1 MARQNTGNVGGLSQA
16 EIKAIREEA
25 IALQNT
31 VGSIGEQLNSNLQL
45 LGQTVGENTKGFQEG
60 FNASKALAN
69 AIAAVDSKTLESKKQ
84 QALFQDK
91 VRKAQEESTRLE
103 AKANRFRQEAAVLGG
118 KQAKE
123 ALKVARAYDDAAD
136 SLQRQ
141 AQSAGKIVNEFEQL
155 NKQVKV
161 FDDLSDFF
169 KEIPGVSKVFGEF
182 QKASEAAREA
192 ASKGGSPLA
201 SFAAGAKELSGALV
215 KGAAAF
221 GISTMVKGLTNI
233 DQRSVS
239 LQRNLNRSSQESL
252 NIAKNFNN
260 AAQGITGL
268 AGTDLQA
275 SAEGF
280 SEAMGTTAVV
290 SAQTATTLAT
300 QVKYMGLSVEQA
312 NKLNAYSEATGTSL
326 KEDTQQLI
334 GQVTISNARNK
345 TSIKYQ
351 AIMKDIAGTSNA
363 AKLLITGQGKSLTA
377 AAIEAKKLG
386 TTMEGIANIGKSMLD
401 FESSIGNELEAELLT
416 GGEINNERA
425 RALAL
430 MGDTEG
436 LAKEVAKSGVLAKF
450 EGSKNVLQQEALAKA
465 YGMSKEEMANMV
477 VESKALASLG
487 AKDKTDLSEKVKI
500 RLREIDAMKSAS
512 DRAKATAD
520 LTKQLGS
527 NELIQKQE
535 ALTLA
540 EKQEKVFTKLVEA
553 MDFMSALLKPLGFLF
568 KLMADHANAFATAL
582 VLVTGGSML
591 SKLRNLTGMFGKLS
605 GGTGGAASVAED
617 LAGSVGG
624 SGGGA
629 GLFSKGGLGRMTS
642 AFKGG
647 GMKGLFKSG
656 TRMGMKGLKAGMK
669 SNLIGNAL
677 GFGMDLMNNGF
688 TWEGAGR
695 AGISALGGFLGGAAG
710 SFIAP
715 GAGTVAGSIGG
726 SMAGDWLGDKIFG
739 ERPDTAEDFIIRPGQ
754 KPLKF
759 RKDDVIM
766 GGTNLTG
773 NSGGGDSAEVVSLLR
788 ELIAATKQ
796 GKPVHLDGQKVN
808 SVLGQNLY
816 TVGG

>member
-1 MARQNTGNVGGLSQA
+1 MAKQNTGNVGGMTSA

-31 VGSIGEQLNSNLQL
+31 IGSIGEQLNSNLQI

-60 FNASKALAN
+60 FNASKLLAN
-69 AIAAVDSKTLESKKQ
+69 AISAVDSKTLESKKQ
-84 QALFQDK
+84 QVAFQDK
-91 VRKAQEESTRLE
+91 VRRAQEEATRLE
-103 AKANRFRQEAAVLGG
+103 AKANRFRQEATVLGK
-118 KQAKE
+118 KQAVE
-123 ALKVARAYDDAAD
+123 ALKIARAYDDAAD

-141 AQSAGKIVNEFEQL
+141 AQSAGKIVDEFEQL

-161 FDDLSDFF
+161 FDDISDFF

-182 QKASEAAREA
+182 QRASDAARES
-192 ASKGGSPLA
+192 ASRGGN
-201 SFAAGAKELSGALV
+201 SFVAGAKQLTGALV
-215 KGAAAF
+215 KGAAAY
-221 GISTMVKGLTNI
+221 GITTMVKGIANADERI
-233 DQRSVS
+233 VS
-239 LQRNLNRSSQESL
+239 LSRNLNRSRQESIGL
-252 NIAKNFNN
+252 VKNFNEV
-260 AAQGITGL
+260 ARSTSGL
-268 AGTDLQA
+268 SGTDLQTA
-275 SAEGF
+275 AEGF
-280 SEAMGTTAVV
+280 SEAMGTSAVV

-300 QVKYMGLSVEQA
+300 QTKFLGLSVDQA
-312 NKLNAYSEATGTSL
+312 NKLNAFSEATGTNI
-326 KEDTQQLI
+326 KDDTEQI
-334 GQVTISNARNK
+334 AGQVIVSNARNK

-487 AKDKTDLSEKVKI
+487 AKDKSDLSIKLKDELARVNAITNATDREAARAALIKKTGSEEII
-500 RLREIDAMKSAS
+500 RQQETLTI
-512 DRAKATAD
+512 AD
-520 LTKQLGS
+520 Q
-527 NELIQKQE
+527 Q
-535 ALTLA
+535 ALA
-540 EKQEKVFTKLVEA
+540 NQRIVEA
-553 MDFMSALLKPLGFLF
+553 MDMLIPIIKPISDTF
-568 KLMADHANAFATAL
+568 KFIADHAKAFAVAL
-582 VLVTGGSML
+582 AVITGGSML
-591 SKLRNLTGMFGKLS
+591 SKLSNLTGMFGKLS

-617 LAGSVGG
+617 LAGSTGG
-624 SGGGA
+624 GGGKGFLGKMGAKFAGGKGGAMLGKASKFLGKGVLGGA
-629 GLFSKGGLGRMTS
+629 GIGALLSGISNVSEYGWTGEALGRT
-642 AFKGG
+642 A
-647 GMKGLFKSG
+647 LSG
-656 TRMGMKGLKAGMK
+656 VGTL
-669 SNLIGNAL
+669 
-677 GFGMDLMNNGF
+677 
-688 TWEGAGR
+688 
-695 AGISALGGFLGGAAG
+695 LGGAAG
-710 SFIAP
+710 TALLP
-715 GAGTVAGSIGG
+715 GAGTVGG
-726 SMAGDWLGDKIFG
+726 SMAGSMAGDALGDLIFG
-739 ERPDTAEDFIIRPGQ
+739 EKPDTAEDFIMRPGQ

-759 RKDDVIM
+759 RKDDIIM
-766 GGTNLTG
+766 GGTSLAG
-773 NSGGGDSAEVVSLLR
+773 NSGGGDSGEVVSLLR

>member
-1 MARQNTGNVGGLSQA
+1 MAKQDTGNVGGLSQA

-31 VGSIGEQLNSNLQL
+31 VGSIGEQLNSNLRI

-84 QALFQDK
+84 QSLFQDK
-91 VRKAQEESTRLE
+91 VRRAQEEATRLE
-103 AKANRFRQEAAVLGG
+103 AKANRFRQEATVLGG

-141 AQSAGKIVNEFEQL
+141 AQSAGKIVDEFEQL

-161 FDDLSDFF
+161 FDDISDFF

-182 QKASEAAREA
+182 QKASDAARLA
-192 ASKGGSPLA
+192 ASKGGS
-201 SFAAGAKELSGALV
+201 SFTAGAKELSGALV
-215 KGAAAF
+215 KGVAAY
-221 GISTMVKGLTNI
+221 GITTMVKGIANADERI
-233 DQRSVS
+233 VS
-239 LQRNLNRSSQESL
+239 LSRNLNRSRQESIGL
-252 NIAKNFNN
+252 VKNFNEV
-260 AAQGITGL
+260 ARSTSGISGSDMQS
-268 AGTDLQA
+268 A
-275 SAEGF
+275 AEGF

-290 SAQTATTLAT
+290 SAQTASTLAT
-300 QVKYMGLSVEQA
+300 QVKYMGLSVDQA
-312 NKLNAYSEATGTSL
+312 NKLNAFSEATGTNI
-326 KEDTQQLI
+326 KDDTEQI
-334 GQVTISNARNK
+334 AGQVIVSNARNK

-487 AKDKTDLSEKVKI
+487 AKDKSDLSEKVKL
-500 RLREIDAMKSAS
+500 RLQEVNKIEDATEREA
-512 DRAKATAD
+512 AKAA
-520 LTKQLGS
+520 LVKQLGS
-527 NELIQKQE
+527 DELVRQRENLTIAEQQAMANQKI
-535 ALTLA
+535 
-540 EKQEKVFTKLVEA
+540 VEA
-553 MDFMSALLKPLGFLF
+553 MDLLIPIIKPISEVF
-568 KLMADHANAFATAL
+568 KFIADHAKAFALAL
-582 VLVTGGSML
+582 AVITGGSMI
-591 SKLRNLTGMFGKLS
+591 SKLSNLTGMFGKLS

-617 LAGSVGG
+617 LAGSAGG
-624 SGGGA
+624 TGGGA
-629 GLFSKGGLGRMTS
+629 GLASKGGLGMMKN

-656 TRMGMKGLKAGMK
+656 TRLGMKGLKAGMK
-669 SNLIGNAL
+669 GNLIGNAL
-677 GFGMDLMNNGF
+677 GFGMDLMNNGL
-688 TWEGAGR
+688 TWEGVGR
-695 AGISALGGFLGGAAG
+695 AGISAAGGFLGGAAG

-739 ERPDTAEDFIIRPGQ
+739 EKPDTAEDFIMRPGQ

-759 RKDDVIM
+759 RKDDIIM
-766 GGTNLTG
+766 GGTSLAG
-773 NSGGGDSAEVVSLLR
+773 SGGGGDSTEVVSLLR

>member
-1 MARQNTGNVGGLSQA
+1 MAKQDTGNVGGLSQA

-31 VGSIGEQLNSNLQL
+31 VGSIGEQLNSNLRI

-60 FNASKALAN
+60 FNASKVLAN

-84 QALFQDK
+84 QSLFQDK
-91 VRKAQEESTRLE
+91 VRRAQEEATRLE
-103 AKANRFRQEAAVLGG
+103 AKANRFRQEATVLGG

-123 ALKVARAYDDAAD
+123 ALKVARAYDDAAE

-141 AQSAGKIVNEFEQL
+141 AQSAGKIVDEFEQL

-161 FDDLSDFF
+161 FDDISDFF

-182 QKASEAAREA
+182 QKASDAARLA
-192 ASKGGSPLA
+192 ASQGGR
-201 SFAAGAKELSGALV
+201 SFSAGAKELSGALV
-215 KGAAAF
+215 KGVAAY
-221 GISTMVKGLTNI
+221 GITTMVKGIGNADERI
-233 DQRSVS
+233 VS
-239 LQRNLNRSSQESL
+239 LSRNLNRSRQESIGL
-252 NIAKNFNN
+252 VKNFNEV
-260 AAQGITGL
+260 ARSTSGISGSDMQS
-268 AGTDLQA
+268 A
-275 SAEGF
+275 AEGF

-290 SAQTATTLAT
+290 SASTAATLAT
-300 QVKYMGLSVEQA
+300 QVKYMGLSVDQA
-312 NKLNAYSEATGTSL
+312 NKLNAYSEATGTNI
-326 KEDTQQLI
+326 KEDTEQI
-334 GQVTISNARNK
+334 VGQVAVSNARNK

-487 AKDKTDLSEKVKI
+487 AKDKSALSEKLKTELARVNAITNVTEREAARAALIKKTGSEEIVKQ
-500 RLREIDAMKSAS
+500 RENLTIAEQQAMA
-512 DRAKATAD
+512 
-520 LTKQLGS
+520 
-527 NELIQKQE
+527 NQKI
-535 ALTLA
+535 
-540 EKQEKVFTKLVEA
+540 VEA
-553 MDFMSALLKPLGFLF
+553 MDLLIPIIKPISDTF
-568 KLMADHANAFATAL
+568 KFIADHAKAFAVAL
-582 VLVTGGSML
+582 TVITGGSML
-591 SKLRNLTGMFGKLS
+591 SKLGNLTGMFGKLS
-605 GGTGGAASVAED
+605 GGAGGAASVAED
-617 LAGSVGG
+617 LAGSTGG
-624 SGGGA
+624 GGGKGFLGKMASKFAGGKGGAMLGKAGKFLGKGVLGGA
-629 GLFSKGGLGRMTS
+629 GIGTLLSGVSNISQYGLSGEALGRT
-642 AFKGG
+642 A
-647 GMKGLFKSG
+647 LSG
-656 TRMGMKGLKAGMK
+656 VGTL
-669 SNLIGNAL
+669 
-677 GFGMDLMNNGF
+677 
-688 TWEGAGR
+688 
-695 AGISALGGFLGGAAG
+695 LGGAAG
-710 SFIAP
+710 TALLP
-715 GAGTVAGSIGG
+715 GAGTIGG
-726 SMAGDWLGDKIFG
+726 SMAGSMAGDALGDLIFG
-739 ERPDTAEDFIIRPGQ
+739 EKPETAEDFIMRPGQ

-759 RKDDVIM
+759 RKDDIIM
-766 GGTNLTG
+766 GGTSLAG
-773 NSGGGDSAEVVSLLR
+773 NSGGGDSTEVVSLLR

>member
-1 MARQNTGNVGGLSQA
+1 MAKQNTGNVGGMTSA

-31 VGSIGEQLNSNLQL
+31 IGSIGEQLNSNLQI

-60 FNASKALAN
+60 FNASKLLAN
-69 AIAAVDSKTLESKKQ
+69 AISAVDSKTLESKKQ
-84 QALFQDK
+84 QVAFQDK
-91 VRKAQEESTRLE
+91 VRRAQEEATRLE
-103 AKANRFRQEAAVLGG
+103 AKANRFRQEATVLGK
-118 KQAKE
+118 KQAVE
-123 ALKVARAYDDAAD
+123 ALKIARAYDDAAD

-141 AQSAGKIVNEFEQL
+141 AQSAGKIVDEFEQL

-161 FDDLSDFF
+161 FDDISDFF

-182 QKASEAAREA
+182 QRASDAARES
-192 ASKGGSPLA
+192 ASRGGN
-201 SFAAGAKELSGALV
+201 SFVAGAKQLTGALV
-215 KGAAAF
+215 KGAAAY
-221 GISTMVKGLTNI
+221 GITTMVKGIANADERI
-233 DQRSVS
+233 VS
-239 LQRNLNRSSQESL
+239 LSRNLNRSRQESIGL
-252 NIAKNFNN
+252 VKNFNEV
-260 AAQGITGL
+260 ARSTSGL
-268 AGTDLQA
+268 SGTDLQTA
-275 SAEGF
+275 AEGF
-280 SEAMGTTAVV
+280 SEAMGTSAVV

-300 QVKYMGLSVEQA
+300 QTKFLGLSVDQA
-312 NKLNAYSEATGTSL
+312 NKLNAFSEATGTNI
-326 KEDTQQLI
+326 KDDTEQI
-334 GQVTISNARNK
+334 AGQVIVSNARNK

-487 AKDKTDLSEKVKI
+487 AKDKSDLSEKVKL
-500 RLREIDAMKSAS
+500 RLQEVNKIKDASEREA
-512 DRAKATAD
+512 AKAA
-520 LTKQLGS
+520 LVKQLGS
-527 NELIQKQE
+527 DEMVRQRENLTIAEQQAMANQKI
-535 ALTLA
+535 A
-540 EKQEKVFTKLVEA
+540 EA
-553 MDFMSALLKPLGFLF
+553 MDLLIPIIKPISNIF
-568 KLMADHANAFATAL
+568 KFIADHAQAFATAL
-582 VLVTGGSML
+582 LLVTGGSMI
-591 SKLRNLTGMFGKLS
+591 SKLNNLAGSFGKMS
-605 GGTGGAASVAED
+605 GGTGGAASAAEG
-617 LAGSVGG
+617 L
-624 SGGGA
+624 SGGM
-629 GLFSKGGLGRMTS
+629 LGNVGKS
-642 AFKGG
+642 LGKGG
-647 GMKGLFKSG
+647 GGFKALG
-656 TRMGMKGLKAGMK
+656 QLGKAGMK
-669 SNLIGNAL
+669 SGLKLAGKAGLVGTLISGISNVSEHGFTGEAL
-677 GFGMDLMNNGF
+677 GR
-688 TWEGAGR
+688 T
-695 AGISALGGFLGGAAG
+695 ALSGVGTFLGGLGG
-710 SFIAP
+710 SALAP
-715 GAGTVAGSIGG
+715 GVGTVAGGMAGG
-726 SMAGDWLGDKIFG
+726 MAGDALGDLIFG
-739 ERPDTAEDFIIRPGQ
+739 EKPDTAEDFIMRPGQ

-766 GGTNLTG
+766 GGTSLTG
-773 NSGGGDSAEVVSLLR
+773 NSGGGDTSEVVSLLR